1 MIATIK
7 LWFARRQL
15 YNTTHR
21 ELDRLTNRELLDIGI
36 DRKMI
41 TRVALETAYG
51 YRR

>member
-7 LWFARRQL
+7 LWFARRQI

-21 ELDRLTNRELLDIGI
+21 ELDRLTNHELRDLGINRE
-36 DRKMI
+36 MI